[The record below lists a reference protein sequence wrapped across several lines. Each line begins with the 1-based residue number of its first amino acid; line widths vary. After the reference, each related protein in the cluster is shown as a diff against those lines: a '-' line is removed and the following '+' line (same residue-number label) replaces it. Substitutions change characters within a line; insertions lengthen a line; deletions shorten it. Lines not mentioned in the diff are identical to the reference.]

1 MSVAPPAIG
10 TPGKMLWFAFGLLA
24 CIAALGSGIHLSFDN
39 QILMS
44 TTVIAALYLSGWAK
58 RFNPDI
64 SRIMVI
70 LLGAFLSWR
79 YWVFRTTETLSYPGA
94 WDLTFMTLLY
104 LAETYGILIHSMGMI
119 VNVSPLTR
127 RVPPLPADHRRLPT
141 VDVFIP
147 TYNEPVEVVRVT
159 LSACTQLDYPRNK
172 LAIYLLDDGG
182 TIQKLNDPDPVQA
195 AAARRRAQ
203 TLRAMAERMG
213 VRYLAREA
221 NTRAK
226 AGNINDGL
234 LNCAC
239 EEIVD
244 ISGKAGCVNHGFH
257 RSSGELVLILD
268 CDHVPTRDFLQSTVG
283 FFLEDSRLFL
293 VQTPH
298 FFINPTPVEKNL
310 DTRRRSPTENEM
322 FYGAIHLGLDF
333 WNASFFCGS
342 AALLRRRCLEE
353 IGGVAGETITEDA
366 ETALEL
372 HARGYRSVYLNK
384 PMVMGLSPESFDHFI
399 IQRSRWAQGMMQ
411 MFVLKNPLFKK
422 GLSLGQRLCYFN
434 SCFFWLFGLARII
447 FFISPLLFLFFG
459 LRIYNA
465 SLTQVAI
472 YAVPHLLASYYVTN
486 YLFGRLRHP
495 FFSELYETIQ
505 SIFLAPA
512 VLSVFRHPRRPRFHV
527 TPKTISTRKDAL
539 TPLSVPFYIM
549 LLLSAAAYP
558 VGISKLVSN
567 PLLADTV
574 FVCLAWNT
582 FNLVLTLCC
591 LGVVWERRQ
600 IRRAHRYET
609 REPVAL
615 RVPGSEGATPATLID
630 LSTAGVRVV
639 AEPKAEITGDRL
651 ILEARDGAGR
661 PHALPLSVRRRVRQ
675 ASGLIL
681 GCEFDQP
688 DEQTYGRII
697 DFVYGDSGRW
707 KYFHDAKLGRTV
719 NSLKGFLIILGI
731 GVRGSLR
738 NLAGIGRLLAALVA
752 GIGFNF
758 ANSIKWFGK
767 RI

>member
-1 MSVAPPAIG
+1 MRDNSAIPRA
-10 TPGKMLWFAFGLLA
+10 PGKMLWFAFGLLL
-24 CIAALGSGIHLSFDN
+24 CLAALGSGIHLSFDN
-39 QILMS
+39 QIWMS
-44 TTVIAALYLSGWAK
+44 LSVLVVLYLSGWAK
-58 RFNPDI
+58 RFSPDI
-64 SRIMVI
+64 SRIMVL

-79 YWVFRTTETLSYPGA
+79 YWMFRTTETLSYPGA
-94 WDLTFMTLLY
+94 WDFSFMILLY

-127 RVPPLPADHRRLPT
+127 RPPPLPADPGRLPT

-147 TYNEPVEVVRVT
+147 TYNEPVEVVHVT
-159 LSACTQLDYPRNK
+159 LSACTQLDYPRERLN
-172 LAIYLLDDGG
+172 IYLLDDGG
-182 TIQKLNDPDPVQA
+182 TLQKLNDPDPAHA
-195 AAARRRAQ
+195 AAARGRAES
-203 TLRAMAERMG
+203 LKAIAGRLG
-213 VRYLAREA
+213 VHYLTRES

-226 AGNINDGL
+226 AANIAGGRLDRSREDT
-234 LNCAC
+234 A
-239 EEIVD
+239 E
-244 ISGKAGCVNHGFH
+244 ISGKAGCVNNGFH

-283 FFLEDSRLFL
+283 FFLADERLFL

-310 DTRRRSPTENEM
+310 DIQRRSPTENEM

-333 WNASFFCGS
+333 WNSSFFCGS

-353 IGGVAGETITEDA
+353 IGGVSGQTITEDA

-372 HARGYRSVYLNK
+372 HALGYRSVYLNK

-411 MFVLKNPLFKK
+411 IFVLKNPLFKK
-422 GLSLGQRLCYFN
+422 GLSVGQRICYFN

-465 SLTQVAI
+465 SLSQVMI

-512 VLSVFRHPRRPRFHV
+512 VLSVFRHPRKPTFHV
-527 TPKTISTRKDAL
+527 TPKTISSQKDAL

-549 LLLSAAAYP
+549 LVMAALAYP
-558 VGISKLVSN
+558 VGLNKLLSN

-574 FVCLAWNT
+574 LVCLAWNT
-582 FNLVLTLCC
+582 FNIVLILCC

-600 IRRAHRYET
+600 VRRAHRYET
-609 REPVAL
+609 REPVLL
-615 RVPGSEGATPATLID
+615 RAPDSGEATAATLID
-630 LSTAGVRVV
+630 LSTVGVRVV
-639 AEPKAEITGDRL
+639 TEPAAGAAGQRL
-651 ILEARDGAGR
+651 ILEAHDSEGR
-661 PHALPLSVRRRVRQ
+661 LHALPLIVRRRARH
-675 ASGLIL
+675 ASGLSL
-681 GCEFDQP
+681 GCEFEHP
-688 DEQTYGRII
+688 DEETYAQII
-697 DFVYGDSGRW
+697 DYVYGDSGRW
-707 KYFHDAKLGRTV
+707 KYFYDAKLGRTV

-731 GVRGSLR
+731 GVKGSLR
-738 NLAGIGRLLAALVA
+738 NLFGIGRLLANVSATI
-752 GIGFNF
+752 GIYFI
-758 ANSIKWFGK
+758 NSIKLLGK
-767 RI
+767 RT

>member
-1 MSVAPPAIG
+1 
-10 TPGKMLWFAFGLLA
+10 MLWLAFGLLT
-24 CIAALGSGIHLSFDN
+24 CITALGSGIHLSFDN

-44 TTVIAALYLSGWAK
+44 LTVLVVLYLCGWAR

-79 YWVFRTTETLSYPGA
+79 YWMFRTSETLSYQGA
-94 WDLTFMTLLY
+94 WDFTFMMLLF
-104 LAETYGILIHSMGMI
+104 LAETYGILIYSMGMI
-119 VNVSPLTR
+119 VNASPLTR
-127 RVPPLPADHRRLPT
+127 RVPPLPADQRQLPT

-147 TYNEPVEVVRVT
+147 TYNEPVDVVHVT
-159 LSACTQLDYPRNK
+159 LSACTQLDYPRDK
-172 LAIYLLDDGG
+172 LNIYLLDDGG
-182 TIQKLNDPDPVQA
+182 TLQKLNDPDRAKA
-195 AAARRRAQ
+195 AAARRRAEM
-203 TLRAMAERMG
+203 LNAMANRLG
-213 VRYLAREA
+213 VHYLTRED

-226 AGNINDGL
+226 AGNINGGL
-234 LNCAC
+234 LNYSC
-239 EEIVD
+239 EETLEAP
-244 ISGKAGCVNHGFH
+244 GKAGCVNHGFH
-257 RSSGELVLILD
+257 RSRGELVLILD
-268 CDHVPTRDFLQSTVG
+268 CDHVPTRDFLKSTVG
-283 FFLEDSRLFL
+283 FFLEDERLFL

-333 WNASFFCGS
+333 WNSSFFCGS

-353 IGGVAGETITEDA
+353 IGGVSGQTITEDA

-411 MFVLKNPLFKK
+411 IFVLKNPLFKK
-422 GLSLGQRLCYFN
+422 GLSLGQRICYFN

-447 FFISPLLFLFFG
+447 FFISPLIFLFFG

-465 SLTQVAI
+465 SLAQVGV

-512 VLSVFRHPRRPRFHV
+512 LLSVFRHPHRPTFRV
-527 TPKTISTRKDAL
+527 TPKTMTTRKDAL
-539 TPLSVPFYIM
+539 TPLSVPFYVM
-549 LLLSAAAYP
+549 LFAAAFAYP
-558 VGISKLVSN
+558 VGLNTLVSR

-582 FNLVLTLCC
+582 FNTVMILCC

-600 IRRAHRYET
+600 IRRAHRYDT
-609 REPVAL
+609 QEPVTLHA
-615 RVPGSEGATPATLID
+615 PGSDFTTDATLID
-630 LSTAGVRVV
+630 LSTAGVQVV
-639 AEPKAEITGDRL
+639 TRSAADIAGQRL
-651 ILEARDGAGR
+651 ILEARDSSGR
-661 PHALPLSVRRRVRQ
+661 LHTLPLSVRRRTRQ
-675 ASGLIL
+675 ASGMSL
-681 GCEFDQP
+681 GCEFEHP
-688 DEQTYGRII
+688 DEATYAKII

-707 KYFHDAKLGRTV
+707 KYFFDAKVGRTV

-738 NLAGIGRLLAALVA
+738 NLVGIGRLLAAVAA
-752 GIGFNF
+752 GIGLNF
-758 ANSIKWFGK
+758 INSLKWLGK